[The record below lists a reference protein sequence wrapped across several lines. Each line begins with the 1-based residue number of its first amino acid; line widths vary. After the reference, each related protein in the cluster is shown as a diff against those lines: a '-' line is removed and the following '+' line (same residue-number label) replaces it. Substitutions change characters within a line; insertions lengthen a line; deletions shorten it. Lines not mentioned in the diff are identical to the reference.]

1 MRSLIRLWQSQSLRS
16 NGLAT
21 GGNLSLPPGS
31 DPGRGHGGSNGNHS
45 VPPDFDVSR
54 IKTEPDGGNVSHSQS
69 ISGQGSR
76 QGFGPDIA
84 DTATGF
90 QNTGNPNDSSVSNTF
105 QFSALLSGQGSG
117 GKGPVLLNMLSEQ
130 TSNTKKQRKRTNK
143 DGMWRSPKRKQ
154 SEECEIV
161 LESSSNDSTPLGTPT
176 SRDAPMET
184 SLDCEEEKTGSDFG
198 DEEIVPVEEVEE
210 MIVRKPKKEKKT
222 SPPTIILD
230 LAESKNLV
238 APSVSITP
246 ITSSSSSFN
255 SVLTGMG
262 LERRPGIEIIPIVSS
277 PATSLHTSITIT
289 PISSKAVVTDDRNN
303 RDRKSGK
310 SRTEDKVRPDKKR
323 NKRKREDSP
332 SGCSGGSSIAMGPP
346 DKLPLKQ
353 DPLSKP
359 VSVSIKPTESPPL
372 TSVRP
377 SSPAGA
383 LRKVTSSPTHV
394 SLSVAKSSSSKPSSS
409 HQSPGYTTSSPKH
422 HGTSS
427 PKHQSSGGSG
437 KPSMSALKSAANS
450 PSTAGKSGSDMP
462 KVKSSSSKDKD
473 RKVSS
478 SFSGG
483 SSGSGSSP
491 KLKSS
496 SVKLKQLDLTSG
508 SGDSGTGPQGGGGGG
523 SGGGGGGSGGGTP
536 PSVAVDGSKSLSA
549 LPQVRNRKGSL
560 SAVIDKLKSAQHQG
574 PEPGET
580 VKEGR
585 GSGNNLSSKIQGDTS
600 GTTVSSSSKNPGE
613 YMVKPGSEGIKLT
626 INKTRTKDSKSGA
639 VKTSSSVS
647 GSGSPKTHTGL
658 KPGVNS
664 GPASKKPH
672 QMVQQK
678 SVSGNS
684 SISSSS
690 SKASNSSGCGNPSS
704 KIPCTTKS
712 TSSPVSGIL
721 SKSVSKS
728 SGSPKMSS
736 LADAS
741 RRDNK
746 PRLPKTGSDREKS
759 VFSKGPDARKS
770 SPVSVRDE
778 LDGERPLKLVTAH
791 AKMEPS
797 LPPQLVVEGMI
808 KSLDTKFQIPKLS
821 ARSSSLNEGDSKKQS
836 SDKTAIGSAESSNR
850 TDSGAKAIDLVGKGD
865 GSNVS
870 AKFPSLS
877 KTTDDLKSSKI
888 PAVTSVTP
896 PIAISGLTTPTL
908 KPSPSKLQD
917 ASIDT
922 GLPISALASSLIV
935 TSLPSSSS
943 EPASG
948 ESSSVDVSRMKP
960 DLSRSGQSSGNN
972 VKEETTV
979 QAIGKPENPVKSFP
993 ASTNTNT
1000 NTTTTA
1006 TAAVSTAAIATTAIT
1021 TAATMAAAV
1030 GAATAT
1036 TSATAS
1042 CTTNTATAN
1051 NNSNNSDTPILPAIN
1066 SNKSLDSSQTKFS
1079 SLSSQKQV
1087 DDSKKLVNLCEVPNK
1102 STALNKI
1109 TPMPT
1114 TSQEAAEILLDISAS
1129 SSHASKPLGA
1139 EPQPGKLA
1147 TVPERAVAV
1156 SAPSRRNTPPPPLPP
1171 PQPSV
1176 QVHIVQSP
1184 AAAPNTASPMVITSP
1199 HSASPCSIDDE
1210 LMDEAL
1216 VGMGK

>member
-1 MRSLIRLWQSQSLRS
+1 MGFHHCRCWSIPVTMRSLIRLWQSQNLRS

-31 DPGRGHGGSNGNHS
+31 DPGRGHGGSNGTHS
-45 VPPDFDVSR
+45 MPPDFDVSH
-54 IKTEPDGGNVSHSQS
+54 IKTEPEGGSLPHSQS
-69 ISGQGSR
+69 LSGSGSR
-76 QGFGPDIA
+76 QAFGPDMS
-84 DTATGF
+84 DTGVNF
-90 QNTGNPNDSSVSNTF
+90 QSPGNPVDSSVSNTF
-105 QFSALLSGQGSG
+105 QFGALLSGQGSG
-117 GKGPVLLNMLSEQ
+117 GKGPVLINMLSEQ
-130 TSNTKKQRKRTNK
+130 TSNTKKQRKRSNK

-161 LESSSNDSTPLGTPT
+161 LETSSSDSTPLGTPT

-184 SLDCEEEKTGSDFG
+184 SLDCEEEKGSDFG
-198 DEEIVPVEEVEE
+198 EEEIMPVEEVEE
-210 MIVRKPKKEKKT
+210 IIVRKARKEKKT

-230 LAESKNLV
+230 LAESKSLV

-262 LERRPGIEIIPIVSS
+262 LERRPGIEIIPIVST

-289 PISSKAVVTDDRNN
+289 PISSKAVAADDRNN

-310 SRTEDKVRPDKKR
+310 SRTEDKMRPDKKR

-332 SGCSGGSSIAMGPP
+332 SGCSGGSGIAMGPP
-346 DKLPLKQ
+346 DKLPPKQ

-377 SSPAGA
+377 SSPASA
-383 LRKVTSSPTHV
+383 LRKVTSSPTH
-394 SLSVAKSSSSKPSSS
+394 LNISVTKSSSNKSSTS
-409 HQSPGYTTSSPKH
+409 HQSPKHSPGYTTSSPKH

-450 PSTAGKSGSDMP
+450 PSTAGKSGSDVA

-496 SVKLKQLDLTSG
+496 SVKLKQLDMTSG
-508 SGDSGTGPQGGGGGG
+508 SGDGTTGSQGGA
-523 SGGGGGGSGGGTP
+523 GTP
-536 PSVAVDGSKSLSA
+536 PSVTIDGGKSLSA
-549 LPQVRNRKGSL
+549 VPQARNRKGSL

-574 PEPGET
+574 PEPGEI

-585 GSGNNLSSKIQGDTS
+585 GSGTNPSGKIPGDTS
-600 GTTVSSSSKNPGE
+600 GSTVSTSSKNPGE
-613 YMVKPGSEGIKLT
+613 YMVKPSSEGIKIT
-626 INKTRTKDSKSGA
+626 INKTRTKDSKSG
-639 VKTSSSVS
+639 VMKTSSSNT

-672 QMVQQK
+672 QMLQQK

-684 SISSSS
+684 SNSGISSSS
-690 SKASNSSGCGNPSS
+690 SKAGSSGSGNPST
-704 KIPCTTKS
+704 KIPSTTKS
-712 TSSPVSGIL
+712 TSSPVSGVL
-721 SKSVSKS
+721 SKSASRS

-746 PRLPKTGSDREKS
+746 PRPPKTSSDRDKS
-759 VFSKGPDARKS
+759 VFSKGADARKS
-770 SPVSVRDE
+770 SPVGMRDE
-778 LDGERPLKLVTAH
+778 LESERPLKLVTAH

-797 LPPQLVVEGMI
+797 LPPQLMVEGMM

-821 ARSSSLNEGDSKKQS
+821 ARSSNINEGDSKKQS
-836 SDKTAIGSAESSNR
+836 SDKTAIGGTESSNR
-850 TDSGAKAIDLVGKGD
+850 MDSGTKPLDLVGKGD
-865 GSNVS
+865 TSNAS
-870 AKFPSLS
+870 AKFQSLS
-877 KTTDDLKSSKI
+877 KTTDDLKGSKI
-888 PAVTSVTP
+888 AAIASVTP
-896 PIAISGLTTPTL
+896 PIAISSLTTQTL
-908 KPSPSKLQD
+908 KQPPVAVFPSVSSKLQD
-917 ASIDT
+917 ISIDT
-922 GLPISALASSLIV
+922 GPQVSNPTSAAVI

-943 EPASG
+943 EP
-948 ESSSVDVSRMKP
+948 SSVELAEISRMKP
-960 DLSRSGQSSGNN
+960 DLSRSAQISGNA
-972 VKEETTV
+972 KEETAV
-979 QAIGKPENPVKSFP
+979 QAIGKLENPTKSF
-993 ASTNTNT
+993 
-1000 NTTTTA
+1000 
-1006 TAAVSTAAIATTAIT
+1006 
-1021 TAATMAAAV
+1021 
-1030 GAATAT
+1030 
-1036 TSATAS
+1036 SA
-1042 CTTNTATAN
+1042 
-1051 NNSNNSDTPILPAIN
+1051 NNSNDPSVLPALHP
-1066 SNKSLDSSQTKFS
+1066 NKSLDSSQNKFS
-1079 SLSSQKQV
+1079 SPASQKQAE
-1087 DDSKKLVNLCEVPNK
+1087 DSKKLVNLSDISSK
-1102 STALNKI
+1102 SAGLNKI

-1114 TSQEAAEILLDISAS
+1114 TSQEAAEILLDMSAS
-1129 SSHASKPLGA
+1129 TSLPNKSLPADT
-1139 EPQPGKLA
+1139 QPGKLA

-1184 AAAPNTASPMVITSP
+1184 AATPTTASPLVITSP

>member
-1 MRSLIRLWQSQSLRS
+1 MRSLIRLWQSQNLRS

-31 DPGRGHGGSNGNHS
+31 DPGRGHGGSNGSHS
-45 VPPDFDVSR
+45 MPPDFDVSH
-54 IKTEPDGGNVSHSQS
+54 IKTEPDGGSLPHSQS
-69 ISGQGSR
+69 LSGSGSR
-76 QGFGPDIA
+76 QGFGPDMS
-84 DTATGF
+84 DTGVSF
-90 QNTGNPNDSSVSNTF
+90 QSPGNPMDSSVSNTF
-105 QFSALLSGQGSG
+105 QFGALLSGQGSG

-130 TSNTKKQRKRTNK
+130 TSNSKKQRKRTNK

-161 LESSSNDSTPLGTPT
+161 LETSSSDSTPLGTPT

-198 DEEIVPVEEVEE
+198 EEEIMPVQEVEE
-210 MIVRKPKKEKKT
+210 IIVRKARKEKKT

-230 LAESKNLV
+230 LAESKSLV

-246 ITSSSSSFN
+246 ITSSSSNFN

-262 LERRPGIEIIPIVSS
+262 LERRPGIEIIPIVST

-289 PISSKAVVTDDRNN
+289 PISSKVVAADDRNN
-303 RDRKSGK
+303 RDRKGGK
-310 SRTEDKVRPDKKR
+310 SRTEDKMRPDKKR

-332 SGCSGGSSIAMGPP
+332 SGCSGGSGIAMGPP
-346 DKLPLKQ
+346 DKLPPKQ

-377 SSPAGA
+377 SSPASA
-383 LRKVTSSPTHV
+383 LRKVTSSPTHLNI
-394 SLSVAKSSSSKPSSS
+394 SMTKSSSSKQSTS
-409 HQSPGYTTSSPKH
+409 HQSPKHSPGYTTSSPKH

-450 PSTAGKSGSDMP
+450 PSTVGKSSSDVA

-473 RKVSS
+473 RKMSS

-508 SGDSGTGPQGGGGGG
+508 NDGSTGSQGGA
-523 SGGGGGGSGGGTP
+523 GTP
-536 PSVAVDGSKSLSA
+536 PSVTIDGSKSLSA
-549 LPQVRNRKGSL
+549 VPQARNRKGSL

-574 PEPGET
+574 PEPGEV

-585 GSGNNLSSKIQGDTS
+585 GSGTNPSSKIPGDTS
-600 GTTVSSSSKNPGE
+600 GSTVSSSSKNPGE
-613 YMVKPGSEGIKLT
+613 YMVKPSSEGIKIT
-626 INKTRTKDSKSGA
+626 INKTRTKDSKSGV
-639 VKTSSSVS
+639 VKTSSSS
-647 GSGSPKTHTGL
+647 TGSGSPKTHTGL

-672 QMVQQK
+672 QMLQQK
-678 SVSGNS
+678 SASGNS
-684 SISSSS
+684 SSSGISSSS
-690 SKASNSSGCGNPSS
+690 SKAGSSSASGNPSS
-704 KIPCTTKS
+704 KIPSTTKS

-721 SKSVSKS
+721 SKSTSKS

-746 PRLPKTGSDREKS
+746 PRPPKSSSDRDKS
-759 VFSKGPDARKS
+759 VFSKGADARKS
-770 SPVSVRDE
+770 SPVGMRDE
-778 LDGERPLKLVTAH
+778 LESERPLKLVTAH

-797 LPPQLVVEGMI
+797 LPPQLMVEGMI

-821 ARSSSLNEGDSKKQS
+821 ARSSNLNEGDSKKQS
-836 SDKTAIGSAESSNR
+836 SDKTAIGGTESSSR
-850 TDSGAKAIDLVGKGD
+850 MDSGARPLDLVGKGD
-865 GSNVS
+865 ASNAS
-870 AKFPSLS
+870 AKFQSLS
-877 KTTDDLKSSKI
+877 KTTDDLKGSKI
-888 PAVTSVTP
+888 PAIVSVTP
-896 PIAISGLTTPTL
+896 PIAISSLTTQALKQPTTTF
-908 KPSPSKLQD
+908 PSVSSKLQD
-917 ASIDT
+917 VSIDT
-922 GLPISALASSLIV
+922 GPQISTPTSAAIV

-943 EPASG
+943 EPSSK
-948 ESSSVDVSRMKP
+948 ESVEISRMKP
-960 DLSRSGQSSGNN
+960 DLSRSAQISGNN
-972 VKEETTV
+972 AKEETTI
-979 QAIGKPENPVKSFP
+979 QAIGKLENPAKSF
-993 ASTNTNT
+993 S
-1000 NTTTTA
+1000 
-1006 TAAVSTAAIATTAIT
+1006 
-1021 TAATMAAAV
+1021 
-1030 GAATAT
+1030 
-1036 TSATAS
+1036 
-1042 CTTNTATAN
+1042 AN
-1051 NNSNNSDTPILPAIN
+1051 NNNDPSVLSALHP
-1066 SNKSLDSSQTKFS
+1066 NKSLDSSQSKFS
-1079 SLSSQKQV
+1079 SSSSQKQAE
-1087 DDSKKLVNLCEVPNK
+1087 DSKKLVNLSDISSKP
-1102 STALNKI
+1102 AGLNKM
-1109 TPMPT
+1109 TPTPT
-1114 TSQEAAEILLDISAS
+1114 TSQEAAEILLDMSAS
-1129 SSHASKPLGA
+1129 TSLPNKPLPA
-1139 EPQPGKLA
+1139 DPQPGKLA

-1156 SAPSRRNTPPPPLPP
+1156 SASSRRNTPPPPLPP

-1184 AAAPNTASPMVITSP
+1184 AATPTTASPMVITSP

>member
-1 MRSLIRLWQSQSLRS
+1 MRSLIRLWQSQNLRS

-31 DPGRGHGGSNGNHS
+31 DPGRGHGGSM
-45 VPPDFDVSR
+45 PPDFDVSR
-54 IKTEPDGGNVSHSQS
+54 VKTDPDGGSLPHSQS
-69 ISGQGSR
+69 LSGSGSR
-76 QGFGPDIA
+76 QGFGPDIS
-84 DTATGF
+84 DTGVGF
-90 QNTGNPNDSSVSNTF
+90 QGPGSTMESSVSNAF
-105 QFSALLSGQGSG
+105 QFGALLPSQGTG

-130 TSNTKKQRKRTNK
+130 TPNTKKQRKRNNK

-154 SEECEIV
+154 TEECEIV
-161 LESSSNDSTPLGTPT
+161 LESSSSDSTPLGTPT

-198 DEEIVPVEEVEE
+198 EEEIMPVEEVEE

-238 APSVSITP
+238 PPSVSITP

-262 LERRPGIEIIPIVSS
+262 LERRPGIEIIPIVST

-289 PISSKAVVTDDRNN
+289 PISSKIVAADDRNN

-310 SRTEDKVRPDKKR
+310 SRTEDKMRPDKKR

-332 SGCSGGSSIAMGPP
+332 SGCSGSSSVAMGPP
-346 DKLPLKQ
+346 DKLPPKQ

-359 VSVSIKPTESPPL
+359 VSVSIKPTESPPV

-377 SSPAGA
+377 SSPASA

-394 SLSVAKSSSSKPSSS
+394 NLSMTKSASSKPSSS
-409 HQSPGYTTSSPKH
+409 HQSPKHSPGYTTSSPKH

-437 KPSMSALKSAANS
+437 KPSMSALKSAASS
-450 PSTAGKSGSDMP
+450 PSTAGKSGSDVP

-473 RKVSS
+473 RKLSS

-496 SVKLKQLDLTSG
+496 SVKLKQLDITSG
-508 SGDSGTGPQGGGGGG
+508 SGDGGTGPQ
-523 SGGGGGGSGGGTP
+523 SGAGTP
-536 PSVAVDGSKSLSA
+536 PLVTIDGSKSSA
-549 LPQVRNRKGSL
+549 VPQVRNRKGSL

-574 PEPGET
+574 PEPGEV

-585 GSGNNLSSKIQGDTS
+585 GSGTNPSSKTPGDTS
-600 GTTVSSSSKNPGE
+600 GSIVSSSKNPGE
-613 YMVKPGSEGIKLT
+613 YMVKSSSEGIKIT
-626 INKTRTKDSKSGA
+626 INKTRTKDSKSGV
-639 VKTSSSVS
+639 VKTSSSS
-647 GSGSPKTHTGL
+647 TGSGSPKTHTGL

-672 QMVQQK
+672 QMLQQK
-678 SVSGNS
+678 STSGNS
-684 SISSSS
+684 GSSGISSSS
-690 SKASNSSGCGNPSS
+690 SKASSSSGSGNPSS
-704 KIPCTTKS
+704 KIPSTTKS

-721 SKSVSKS
+721 SKSTSKS

-736 LADAS
+736 LADAN

-746 PRLPKTGSDREKS
+746 PRPPKTGIDREKP

-770 SPVSVRDE
+770 SPIGMRDE
-778 LDGERPLKLVTAH
+778 LEGERPLKLVTAH
-791 AKMEPS
+791 AKIEPS
-797 LPPQLVVEGMI
+797 LPPQLMVEGMI
-808 KSLDTKFQIPKLS
+808 KQLDTKFQIPKLS
-821 ARSSSLNEGDSKKQS
+821 ARSSNLNEGDSKKQAT
-836 SDKTAIGSAESSNR
+836 DKTPIGGAEPSNR
-850 TDSGAKAIDLVGKGD
+850 MDSGAKPIDLVGKGD
-865 GSNVS
+865 GSNTS
-870 AKFPSLS
+870 TKFPSLS
-877 KTTDDLKSSKI
+877 KTDDLKGSKV
-888 PAVTSVTP
+888 PALTSVTP
-896 PIAISGLTTPTL
+896 AVAISSLTAPTL
-908 KPSPSKLQD
+908 KPPPTTAFPSISSKLQD
-917 ASIDT
+917 INLDT
-922 GLPISALASSLIV
+922 GPQISAPTSAPIV

-943 EPASG
+943 EPSSG
-948 ESSSVDVSRMKP
+948 ETLEVSRMKP

-972 VKEETTV
+972 AKEETTIQV
-979 QAIGKPENPVKSFP
+979 IGKLENPAKSFS
-993 ASTNTNT
+993 AS
-1000 NTTTTA
+1000 
-1006 TAAVSTAAIATTAIT
+1006 
-1021 TAATMAAAV
+1021 
-1030 GAATAT
+1030 
-1036 TSATAS
+1036 
-1042 CTTNTATAN
+1042 N
-1051 NNSNNSDTPILPAIN
+1051 NNDPSVLSALH
-1066 SNKSLDSSQTKFS
+1066 SSKSLDSSQTKFS
-1079 SLSSQKQV
+1079 SSSSQKQAE
-1087 DDSKKLVNLCEVPNK
+1087 DSKKLVNLSDIPNK
-1102 STALNKI
+1102 STGLNKM
-1109 TPMPT
+1109 TPAPTT
-1114 TSQEAAEILLDISAS
+1114 TSQEAAEILLDMSAS
-1129 SSHASKPLGA
+1129 SSLPNKPLVV
-1139 EPQPGKLA
+1139 EPQAGKLA

-1184 AAAPNTASPMVITSP
+1184 AAAPSIASPVVITSP

>member
-1 MRSLIRLWQSQSLRS
+1 
-16 NGLAT
+16 
-21 GGNLSLPPGS
+21 
-31 DPGRGHGGSNGNHS
+31 
-45 VPPDFDVSR
+45 
-54 IKTEPDGGNVSHSQS
+54 
-69 ISGQGSR
+69 
-76 QGFGPDIA
+76 
-84 DTATGF
+84 
-90 QNTGNPNDSSVSNTF
+90 
-105 QFSALLSGQGSG
+105 
-117 GKGPVLLNMLSEQ
+117 
-130 TSNTKKQRKRTNK
+130 
-143 DGMWRSPKRKQ
+143 
-154 SEECEIV
+154 
-161 LESSSNDSTPLGTPT
+161 
-176 SRDAPMET
+176 
-184 SLDCEEEKTGSDFG
+184 
-198 DEEIVPVEEVEE
+198 
-210 MIVRKPKKEKKT
+210 
-222 SPPTIILD
+222 
-230 LAESKNLV
+230 
-238 APSVSITP
+238 
-246 ITSSSSSFN
+246 
-255 SVLTGMG
+255 
-262 LERRPGIEIIPIVSS
+262 
-277 PATSLHTSITIT
+277 
-289 PISSKAVVTDDRNN
+289 
-303 RDRKSGK
+303 
-310 SRTEDKVRPDKKR
+310 VRPDKKR

-332 SGCSGGSSIAMGPP
+332 SGCSGGSGIAMGPP
-346 DKLPLKQ
+346 DKVPPKQ

-450 PSTAGKSGSDMP
+450 PSTAGKSGTDMP

-523 SGGGGGGSGGGTP
+523 GIGGGGSGGGGGTP

-585 GSGNNLSSKIQGDTS
+585 GSSNNLSSKIPGDTS
-600 GTTVSSSSKNPGE
+600 GTTVSSSSSSSSSSKNPGE

-626 INKTRTKDSKSGA
+626 INKTRTKDSKSGV
-639 VKTSSSVS
+639 VKTSSSVT

-704 KIPCTTKS
+704 KIPSTTKS

-746 PRLPKTGSDREKS
+746 PRLPKSGSDREKS

-778 LDGERPLKLVTAH
+778 VDGERPLKLVTAH

-797 LPPQLVVEGMI
+797 LPPQLMVEGMI

-850 TDSGAKAIDLVGKGD
+850 TDSGAKVIDLVGKGD

-896 PIAISGLTTPTL
+896 PIAIPVLTTPTL

-917 ASIDT
+917 VSIDT
-922 GLPISALASSLIV
+922 GLPISALASTLIV
-935 TSLPSSSS
+935 TSLPSSNS

-948 ESSSVDVSRMKP
+948 ESLSVDVSRMKP

-972 VKEETTV
+972 VKEETII
-979 QAIGKPENPVKSFP
+979 QASGKPENPAKSFP
-993 ASTNTNT
+993 ASANTNT

-1006 TAAVSTAAIATTAIT
+1006 TAAVSTTAIATTAATTIT
-1021 TAATMAAAV
+1021 TAAAMAAAV
-1030 GAATAT
+1030 GAATAIASVT
-1036 TSATAS
+1036 ATS
-1042 CTTNTATAN
+1042 TTNTATAN
-1051 NNSNNSDTPILPAIN
+1051 NNSNNSDTSILSAIT
-1066 SNKSLDSSQTKFS
+1066 SHKSLDSSQTKFS

-1087 DDSKKLVNLCEVPNK
+1087 DDSKKLVNLCDVPNK

-1199 HSASPCSIDDE
+1199 HSTSPCSIDDE